1 MGYPRTRSLALHN
14 LPTWVQ
20 STLRISELSEAMGTS
35 PPHFTE
41 VAHHRCSRPSHIAA
55 ANLHSHHR
63 NTSTEKHPAKR
74 SVENNSDDKAGG
86 DRTSPGAGEDHTRD
100 VKRHKKLKYGLFDM
114 AVKINGCTQPNVAV
128 SKLESKF
135 ENLSGAKAPTISYLC
150 NVNRSICAFC
160 QCSGLTDALKAKEAQ
175 KKVQQVDD
183 EPGRLLEEREGGD
196 GLGEKSDLQ
205 D

>member
-1 MGYPRTRSLALHN
+1 MSPLPLSLSHTGNRTSSLHRS
-14 LPTWVQ
+14 
-20 STLRISELSEAMGTS
+20 RS
-35 PPHFTE
+35 PPLLTS
-41 VAHHRCSRPSHIAA
+41 VTHRRRKSPQPPSQYGQ
-55 ANLHSHHR
+55 
-63 NTSTEKHPAKR
+63 STEKHPAKR

-150 NVNRSICAFC
+150 NANRSICAFC
-160 QCSGLTDALKAKEAQ
+160 QCSGLTDVGMPELFEVCCIIVIPNVTLAS
-175 KKVQQVDD
+175 
-183 EPGRLLEEREGGD
+183 LLCFAIQSIN
-196 GLGEKSDLQ
+196 L
-205 D
+205 